1 MAIDTDKLKRETDIV
16 KVVGHYTTLTK
27 RGHEFIGQCV
37 AHADTNAS
45 MTVSPQKGFVHC
57 FACGFHADVIDF
69 IREVEGL
76 DFIPAAEFLGAKN
89 DWQPSL
95 KLPYAKPLEKS
106 ERVT

>member
-1 MAIDTDKLKRETDIV
+1 M
-16 KVVGHYTTLTK
+16 
-27 RGHEFIGQCV
+27 
-37 AHADTNAS
+37 AHADNNAS

-95 KLPYAKPLEKS
+95 KLPDAKPLEKS
-106 ERVT
+106 ERVTQKPPLGSRPVSYTHLDVYKRQ